1 MIARVI
7 TVAFCGLDVRSVEV
21 ECAVAAGLPGFTII
35 GLADKAVSEAR
46 ERVRS
51 ALHSLSLALPP
62 KRITISLTPA
72 DLPKEGAHF
81 DLAIALAMLSAIEAI
96 PGDCLQE
103 TLAIGALSLDGRLNA
118 VTGELP
124 AALHSAELG
133 LSLLCPQAC
142 GAEAAWVET
151 TRVISADTLGRL
163 IQHLN
168 GQAVISP
175 AAPGLVFLQ
184 NPNKDLADIKGQ
196 ERAKRALEIAAAG
209 RHHTFL
215 VGTPGSGKSM
225 LAARLKALLPELN
238 AKEALET
245 AMIHS
250 VSGLLEEGG
259 ISRSPPFYAPHHT
272 ASKVALVGGGRKA
285 QPGEISLAHNGIL
298 FLDELPEFSR
308 EALETLRQPLET
320 GEIWIARASAH
331 IRYPC
336 RFLLI
341 AAANPCKCGYLY
353 QAERACNKA
362 PHCGAHYFQRL
373 SEPLLDRFD
382 LCVHAEATSFTSLQ
396 NHELG
401 ETTGDIAA
409 RVRAARRCQSLRF
422 SAHDGIHSNADA
434 HGKLLTQT
442 CALATETISW
452 LHKALD
458 HFQLSPRGYHRML
471 RVARTIADLEGS
483 DTIEKPHLSEALS
496 FRPFPASGETAKQAG

>member
-1 MIARVI
+1 M
-7 TVAFCGLDVRSVEV
+7 
-21 ECAVAAGLPGFTII
+21 
-35 GLADKAVSEAR
+35 
-46 ERVRS
+46 
-51 ALHSLSLALPP
+51 ALPP
-62 KRITISLTPA
+62 KRITISLTPV

-81 DLAIALAMLSAIEAI
+81 DLAIALAILSAIEAI

-118 VTGELP
+118 VTGALP
-124 AALHSAELG
+124 AALHAAENG

-151 TRVISADTLGRL
+151 TPVISADTLGRL

-184 NPNKDLADIKGQ
+184 NPTTDFADIKGQ

-215 VGTPGSGKSM
+215 IGTPGSGKSM
-225 LAARLKALLPELN
+225 LAARLTALLPELN

-250 VSGLLEEGG
+250 VSGLLKEGG

-285 QPGEISLAHNGIL
+285 QPGEISLAHNGVL

-320 GEIWIARASAH
+320 GGNLDCPR
-331 IRYPC
+331 
-336 RFLLI
+336 
-341 AAANPCKCGYLY
+341 
-353 QAERACNKA
+353 
-362 PHCGAHYFQRL
+362 QRTYSL
-373 SEPLLDRFD
+373 PVPFFIDRRRQ
-382 LCVHAEATSFTSLQ
+382 SLQ
-396 NHELG
+396 MR
-401 ETTGDIAA
+401 IF
-409 RVRAARRCQSLRF
+409 VS
-422 SAHDGIHSNADA
+422 S
-434 HGKLLTQT
+434 
-442 CALATETISW
+442 
-452 LHKALD
+452 
-458 HFQLSPRGYHRML
+458 
-471 RVARTIADLEGS
+471 
-483 DTIEKPHLSEALS
+483 
-496 FRPFPASGETAKQAG
+496 

>member
-1 MIARVI
+1 
-7 TVAFCGLDVRSVEV
+7 
-21 ECAVAAGLPGFTII
+21 
-35 GLADKAVSEAR
+35 
-46 ERVRS
+46 
-51 ALHSLSLALPP
+51 
-62 KRITISLTPA
+62 
-72 DLPKEGAHF
+72 
-81 DLAIALAMLSAIEAI
+81 
-96 PGDCLQE
+96 
-103 TLAIGALSLDGRLNA
+103 
-118 VTGELP
+118 
-124 AALHSAELG
+124 
-133 LSLLCPQAC
+133 
-142 GAEAAWVET
+142 
-151 TRVISADTLGRL
+151 
-163 IQHLN
+163 
-168 GQAVISP
+168 
-175 AAPGLVFLQ
+175 
-184 NPNKDLADIKGQ
+184 
-196 ERAKRALEIAAAG
+196 
-209 RHHTFL
+209 
-215 VGTPGSGKSM
+215 
-225 LAARLKALLPELN
+225 
-238 AKEALET
+238 
-245 AMIHS
+245 
-250 VSGLLEEGG
+250 
-259 ISRSPPFYAPHHT
+259 
-272 ASKVALVGGGRKA
+272 
-285 QPGEISLAHNGIL
+285 
-298 FLDELPEFSR
+298 LDELPEFSR

-373 SEPLLDRFD
+373 SGPLLDRFD
-382 LCVHAEATSFTSLQ
+382 LCVHVEATSFTSLQ

-409 RVRAARRCQSLRF
+409 RVRAAQRCQSLRF

-434 HGKLLTQT
+434 HGELFIQT

>member
-1 MIARVI
+1 MIARVV

-21 ECAVAAGLPGFTII
+21 ECALAAGLPGLTII

-81 DLAIALAMLSAIEAI
+81 DLAIALAILSAIEAI

-118 VTGELP
+118 VTGALP
-124 AALHSAELG
+124 AALHAAENG

-142 GAEAAWVET
+142 GAEVAWVET
-151 TRVISADTLGRL
+151 TPVISADTLDRS

-184 NPNKDLADIKGQ
+184 NSTTDFADIKGQ

-215 VGTPGSGKSM
+215 IGTLGSGKSM
-225 LAARLKALLPELN
+225 LAARLTALLPELN

-250 VSGLLEEGG
+250 VSGLLKEGG
-259 ISRSPPFYAPHHT
+259 YFTLSTVLRPP
-272 ASKVALVGGGRKA
+272 
-285 QPGEISLAHNGIL
+285 
-298 FLDELPEFSR
+298 
-308 EALETLRQPLET
+308 
-320 GEIWIARASAH
+320 
-331 IRYPC
+331 
-336 RFLLI
+336 
-341 AAANPCKCGYLY
+341 LY
-353 QAERACNKA
+353 
-362 PHCGAHYFQRL
+362 G
-373 SEPLLDRFD
+373 
-382 LCVHAEATSFTSLQ
+382 V
-396 NHELG
+396 
-401 ETTGDIAA
+401 
-409 RVRAARRCQSLRF
+409 
-422 SAHDGIHSNADA
+422 
-434 HGKLLTQT
+434 
-442 CALATETISW
+442 
-452 LHKALD
+452 
-458 HFQLSPRGYHRML
+458 
-471 RVARTIADLEGS
+471 
-483 DTIEKPHLSEALS
+483 
-496 FRPFPASGETAKQAG
+496 